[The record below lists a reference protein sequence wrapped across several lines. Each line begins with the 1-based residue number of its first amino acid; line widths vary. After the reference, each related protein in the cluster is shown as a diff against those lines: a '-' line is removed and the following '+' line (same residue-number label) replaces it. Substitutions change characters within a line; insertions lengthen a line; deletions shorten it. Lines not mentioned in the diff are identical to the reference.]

1 LFTIFPSLYEGWGL
15 PVTESLAHGKPCL
28 VARTTSLPEAGGA
41 LARYFDPDNL
51 HEAVDAVRTLIGDRA
66 GIAAWEAEIRARFR
80 PTPWR
85 ETAMALLDFMEK
97 IADLP

>member
-1 LFTIFPSLYEGWGL
+1 M

-51 HEAVDAVRTLIGDRA
+51 RDAVEAVRILIEDRA
-66 GIAAWEAEIRARFR
+66 GLAAWEMEVRTGFQRDLLAGDGDGGAGRHGENCS
-80 PTPWR
+80 P
-85 ETAMALLDFMEK
+85 ALTRTEGP
-97 IADLP
+97 A